1 MEQQAGANT
10 APIEQMLE
18 KLGAD
23 TVFGKPTTEG
33 DVTIV
38 PVVQVAYGFGYGS
51 GYGRSPNDEDA
62 GETSAQ
68 TTAQGGEG
76 GGSGVGAGGRAI
88 PRGYVRITPQE
99 VKYEPIVDETRVPLA
114 GIVMV
119 AWSVFWVMAT
129 IRTIAKVIGKRKRNR
144 A

>member
-23 TVFGKPTTEG
+23 AVFGKPTTEG

-51 GYGRSPNDEDA
+51 GYGRSPNGEDA
-62 GETSAQ
+62 GDTSAQ
-68 TTAQGGEG
+68 TPVQGGEG
-76 GGSGVGAGGRAI
+76 GGSGVGAGGRAT

-114 GIVMV
+114 GILMV
-119 AWSVFWVMAT
+119 AWSVYWVMAT
-129 IRTIAKVIGKRKRNR
+129 IRTIDKVIGKRKRRR